1 MAAHYIALQEHSAPC
16 WALVTSVAT
25 SAVAAL
31 FGGVAAKVTRF
42 VTLAGRAW
50 FAGVSLV
57 A

>member
-1 MAAHYIALQEHSAPC
+1 MAAHHIALQEHSAPC